1 MDTLNPNPGPGTGG
15 PVKWEELTWPEIRRL
30 SEEFGMAIW
39 CFGSIEQHGHHL
51 PVSTDAIHANEVG
64 ERVSAATGVPMLP
77 TMLFGESLI
86 HGRSFPGTLSLQPE
100 TLIKVVQDVG
110 HWLHDQG
117 FRKLLMLS
125 GHGGNMAPLIC
136 AGRTLLYEFPGEMQV
151 RVAIWPEP
159 PGVREVMSRDVPV
172 MPDYIHAGWSE
183 TSAILAIRPDLVHMD
198 LAINE
203 DDRFVEF
210 DYTVDQVSH
219 SGVVG
224 RETTEAS
231 AASGEKVLEDA
242 AAHFSE
248 RVRQMLAATPPFDVD
263 QPAGRAEANPAST
276 AADLG

>member
-1 MDTLNPNPGPGTGG
+1 MDNPNPGSGPRTEG

-30 SEEFGMAIW
+30 SEELGMAIW

-77 TMLFGESLI
+77 TMYFGESLI
-86 HGRSFPGTLSLQPE
+86 HGRSFPGTLSLRPE
-100 TLIKVVQDVG
+100 TLIKVAQDVG

-125 GHGGNMAPLIC
+125 GHGGNLAPLIC
-136 AGRTLLYEFPGEMQV
+136 AGRTLLYDFPGEMQV
-151 RVAIWPEP
+151 RVASWPEP
-159 PGVREVMSRDVPV
+159 PGVREVMNRDVPV

-183 TSAILAIRPDLVHMD
+183 TSAILAIRPELVHMD
-198 LAINE
+198 RAINE
-203 DDRFVEF
+203 DDLFVEF

-224 RETTEAS
+224 RETTEAD
-231 AASGEKVLEDA
+231 AASGEKVLADA
-242 AAHFSE
+242 AAYFSE
-248 RVRQMLAATPPFDVD
+248 RVRQMLAENPPVAVD
-263 QPAGRAEANPAST
+263 PPAGRALER
-276 AADLG
+276 